1 VTPGLAGAVLGLM
14 FAAGMLLAVGFSPWM
29 RPVRLD
35 QRIAPYLRDAP
46 RPSRLLVRTDAESTL
61 LTAVRRLLGPLL
73 ADAIRLVD
81 RLTAG
86 RGSVRRRLAALGS
99 SESVEDFRVEQ
110 VVSGAL
116 GLGCGVA
123 VTAAMAMIR
132 GRFDLIAAAAL
143 CIGGLLAGVLG
154 RDWWLT
160 RQVQQRSRAM
170 LAEFP
175 VVAELLALAVTAG
188 EGPTGAIERVTRL
201 IGGELSRD
209 LSAVLARARSGA
221 SLVQAMEQLRD
232 TTSLDQLARF
242 VDGIIVA
249 VERGTPLADLLRA
262 QAADVRE
269 AGKRALLESGGR
281 REIAMMIPVVFLI
294 LPVTVLFALFP
305 GLVSITRLA
314 G

>member
-1 VTPGLAGAVLGLM
+1 MSPTLAGGALGLV
-14 FAAGMLLAVGFSPWM
+14 FAAGVLLVIGFAPWM
-29 RPVRLD
+29 RPISLD

-46 RPSRLLVRTDAESTL
+46 RPSRLLIGTGGQSAVFTT
-61 LTAVRRLLGPLL
+61 VRRLLGPVL
-73 ADAIRLVD
+73 ADAVRLVD

-110 VVSGAL
+110 VVWGAL
-116 GLGCGVA
+116 GLGGGAGVTTVAA
-123 VTAAMAMIR
+123 VVS
-132 GRFDLIAAAAL
+132 GRFDLVSAAAWCL
-143 CIGGLLAGVLG
+143 GGLLAGVLG

-160 RQVQQRSRAM
+160 RQVQQRHRAM

-175 VVAELLALAVTAG
+175 VIAELLALAVTAG
-188 EGPTGAIERVTRL
+188 EGPTGAIDRVTRL
-201 IGGELSRD
+201 VGGELARD
-209 LSAVLARARSGA
+209 LSAVLARARAGA
-221 SLVQAMEQLRD
+221 PLVNAMEQLRD
-232 TTSLDQLARF
+232 TTSLDPLARF
-242 VDGIIVA
+242 VDGIIIA
-249 VERGTPLADLLRA
+249 VERGTPLADVLRA

-269 AGKRALLESGGR
+269 AGKRTLLESGGR

-305 GLVSITRLA
+305 GLVSITQLA